1 MERRGGAGIV
11 PSGAVHLEAPTTVP
25 DRGHDAKERIDTMS
39 DTPSLDEALQYVAG
53 QIYPANLSALLD
65 RARERGADDAAL
77 ELLSRMP
84 EQDYNGPTAVRR
96 ALIELTGGEDAPR
109 G

>member
-1 MERRGGAGIV
+1 
-11 PSGAVHLEAPTTVP
+11 
-25 DRGHDAKERIDTMS
+25 
-39 DTPSLDEALQYVAG
+39 VAG

-96 ALIELTGGEDAPR
+96 ALIELTGGEDAPQD
-109 G
+109 